1 MSNEYFISDAYLE
14 SCHIL
19 IGCMLQDKQAAAEI
33 ILRMTEKDFI
43 FESHR
48 LIFNTARKL
57 FNEDSEITPQTIGS
71 KTSDDIFK
79 ECKAMVDFTPSAVM
93 WLDVWEMVKNSAA
106 IYHAREFMEQIK
118 LDTSMFTDIE
128 ELRTKAENLVNILSN
143 KKRKNVFDYNEL
155 QVEYIQNLGVPRKF
169 VDFGIDKLNRTAR
182 CPKNGL
188 VVLAARPSVGKTAMA
203 LQFCR
208 HLGEF
213 CRDGFFSLETDRR
226 TIMDRINAASAGVAL
241 EKLQDGNLTPL
252 EVEHIICA
260 ARKKL
265 NFKIYEAS
273 GYTSEQIRSDIVKDR
288 LDIVFI
294 DYLQLI
300 QNANK
305 KYSEYERVTYAST
318 ALKNIATELDVTVV
332 ALSQLNRNIT
342 KYEEPDPSDLRSSG
356 QIEQDANVILFLY
369 IPNDDELKNPDD
381 IENQDALRWL
391 KIAKA
396 KEGRTGKFK
405 MFFDGK
411 HQRFIEDW
419 VYFIEIENEFDK
431 VVQQKFVTGA

>member
-1 MSNEYFISDAYLE
+1 MISDAYLD
-14 SCHIL
+14 SCNRL
-19 IGCMLQDKQAAAEI
+19 LGCMLKDKQAAAEI
-33 ILRMTEKDFI
+33 ILKMSEQDFI
-43 FESHR
+43 FDEHK
-48 LIFNTARKL
+48 LIFNTAVKL
-57 FNEDSEITPQTIGS
+57 FNEDIDITPQTVGG
-71 KTSDDIFK
+71 KTSDEIYAI
-79 ECKAMVDFTPSAVM
+79 CKSMAELTPSSVE
-93 WLDVWEMVKNSAA
+93 WTGVWEIIKNAAA
-106 IYHAREFMEQIK
+106 IERADNFLNEIK
-118 LDTSMFTDIE
+118 KDTSNMSTDIDVV
-128 ELRTKAENLVNILSN
+128 RSKAEKLVSILSN
-143 KKRKNVFDYNEL
+143 KQRKNVFDYNEL
-155 QVEYIQNLGVPRKF
+155 QIEYIQNLGTPRKF
-169 VDFGIDKLNRTAR
+169 IDFGIDKLSRTAR

-208 HLGEF
+208 YLGEF
-213 CRDGFFSLETDRR
+213 CRVGFFSLETDRL

-273 GYTSEQIRSDIVKDR
+273 GYTPEQIRSDIVKDR
-288 LDIVFI
+288 LDIVFV

-305 KYSEYERVTYAST
+305 KYSEYERVTHASI

-356 QIEQDANVILFLY
+356 QIEQDANVILFAYL
-369 IPNDDELKNPDD
+369 PSEDELKNPDD
-381 IENQDALRWL
+381 IKNHESLRWF

-396 KEGRTGKFK
+396 KEGKLGKFK
-405 MFFDGK
+405 MYFDGQ
-411 HQRFIEDW
+411 HQRFTEGWD
-419 VYFIEIENEFDK
+419 YFVEVESEFDK

>member
-1 MSNEYFISDAYLE
+1 MQQE
-14 SCHIL
+14 
-19 IGCMLQDKQAAAEI
+19 
-33 ILRMTEKDFI
+33 
-43 FESHR
+43 
-48 LIFNTARKL
+48 
-57 FNEDSEITPQTIGS
+57 
-71 KTSDDIFK
+71 
-79 ECKAMVDFTPSAVM
+79 
-93 WLDVWEMVKNSAA
+93 
-106 IYHAREFMEQIK
+106 
-118 LDTSMFTDIE
+118 
-128 ELRTKAENLVNILSN
+128 
-143 KKRKNVFDYNEL
+143 
-155 QVEYIQNLGVPRKF
+155 
-169 VDFGIDKLNRTAR
+169 
-182 CPKNGL
+182 
-188 VVLAARPSVGKTAMA
+188 
-203 LQFCR
+203 
-208 HLGEF
+208 
-213 CRDGFFSLETDRR
+213 
-226 TIMDRINAASAGVAL
+226 
-241 EKLQDGNLTPL
+241 
-252 EVEHIICA
+252 
-260 ARKKL
+260 KKL

-273 GYTSEQIRSDIVKDR
+273 GYTPEQIRSDIVKDR

-411 HQRFIEDW
+411 HQRFTEDW
-419 VYFIEIENEFDK
+419 VYFMELENEFDK
-431 VVQQKFVTGA
+431 VEQQVFGTGA

>member
-1 MSNEYFISDAYLE
+1 MSEYFISDAYLE

-43 FESHR
+43 FEGHR

-71 KTSDDIFK
+71 KTSDDVFK

-128 ELRTKAENLVNILSN
+128 ELRAKAENLVNILSN

-155 QVEYIQNLGVPRKF
+155 QIEYIQNLGVSRKF
-169 VDFGIDKLNRTAR
+169 VDFGIDKLSKTAR
-182 CPKNGL
+182 CPKNGFIIIG
-188 VVLAARPSVGKTAMA
+188 ARPSVGKTALA
-203 LQFCR
+203 LQFCK
-208 HLGEF
+208 HMGQN
-213 CRDGFFSLETDRR
+213 CRVGFFSMETDR
-226 TIMDRINAASAGVAL
+226 TTLMDRLTASSAGVPL

-252 EVEHIICA
+252 EYEHVIKA

-265 NFKIYEAS
+265 DFKIYEAS
-273 GYTSEQIRSDIVKDR
+273 GYTPEQIRSDIVADR
-288 LDIVFI
+288 LDVAFI

-300 QNANK
+300 RNQNPK
-305 KYSEYERVTYAST
+305 FSEYERVTYAS
-318 ALKNIATELDVTVV
+318 AYLKSISTDLNMTVI

-356 QIEQDANVILFLY
+356 QIEQDANVILFAYLPSEY
-369 IPNDDELKNPDD
+369 ELENPDD
-381 IENQDALRWL
+381 IENHDSLRWF

-396 KEGRTGKFK
+396 KEGKLGKFK
-405 MFFDGK
+405 MYFDGQYQK
-411 HQRFIEDW
+411 FTEGW
-419 VYFIEIENEFDK
+419 NYFVEIESEFDE
-431 VVQQKFVTGA
+431 VIQQTFGTGA

>member
-1 MSNEYFISDAYLE
+1 MNSEYFISDAYIE

-33 ILRMTEKDFI
+33 ILKMSQNDFI

-48 LIFNTARKL
+48 LIFNTATNL
-57 FNEDSEITPQTIGS
+57 FNQDIEITPQTIGS
-71 KTSDDIFK
+71 KTSDDILK

-93 WLDVWEMVKNSAA
+93 WLDVWELVKNSAA
-106 IYHAREFMEQIK
+106 IYHAREFIEQIK
-118 LDTSMFTDIE
+118 LDTSMFTDIQ
-128 ELRTKAENLVNILSN
+128 ELRTKAETLVNILSN

-155 QVEYIQNLGVPRKF
+155 QIEYIKNLGVPRKF
-169 VDFGIDKLNRTAR
+169 IDFGIDKLNKTAR
-182 CPKNGL
+182 CPKNGF
-188 VVLAARPSVGKTAMA
+188 VILAARPSVGKTAMA

-213 CRDGFFSLETDRR
+213 CKVGFFSLETDRL
-226 TIMDRINAASAGVAL
+226 TVMDRLNAASAGVAL

-273 GYTSEQIRSDIVKDR
+273 GYTPEQIRSDIVKDR

-300 QNANK
+300 QNVNK

-318 ALKNIATELDVTVV
+318 ALKNIATELDVAVI

-342 KYEEPDPSDLRSSG
+342 KYEEPDQSDLRSSG

-369 IPNDDELKNPDD
+369 IPNDDELKNIDD
-381 IENQDALRWL
+381 IQNQDLLRWL

-396 KEGRTGKFK
+396 KEGTTGKFK

-411 HQRFIEDW
+411 YQKFTEGWD
-419 VYFIEIENEFDK
+419 YFIEIDNEFDK
-431 VVQQKFVTGA
+431 VEQQTLGAG